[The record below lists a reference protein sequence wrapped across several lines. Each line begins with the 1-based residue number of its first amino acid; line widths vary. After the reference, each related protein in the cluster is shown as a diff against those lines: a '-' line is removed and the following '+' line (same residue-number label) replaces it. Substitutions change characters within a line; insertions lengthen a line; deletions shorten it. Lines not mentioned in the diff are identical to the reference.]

1 MICKKCNRE
10 NRDNANFCSFCGH
23 SLSKNQDSKIDLKK
37 EAFEENKDVVYFD
50 PYEDEEVEFKDY
62 DYEEEDEEVQN
73 FEFK

>member
-37 EAFEENKDVVYFD
+37 EAFEENKDVI
-50 PYEDEEVEFKDY
+50 
-62 DYEEEDEEVQN
+62 
-73 FEFK
+73 